1 MLLETRAESK
11 SLCRVY
17 ITSVDI
23 ENALTLERRKKMKA
37 MYGSVQ
43 NRIMENV
50 KTIKPEVGMGA
61 TECLWSDRN
70 PFVIVEVKD
79 DRHIVV
85 RALDWKRIDS
95 NGMSESQEYEYT
107 SNENNATKQ
116 LFLTKQGKWRER
128 EGRRLV
134 GNGWYIG
141 SAERY
146 YDFTF

>member
-1 MLLETRAESK
+1 MRAW
-11 SLCRVY
+11 
-17 ITSVDI
+17 
-23 ENALTLERRKKMKA
+23 
-37 MYGSVQ
+37 YGSVQ
-43 NRIMENV
+43 NRVMENV

-70 PFVIVEVKD
+70 PFEIIEVQD

-85 RALDWKRIDS
+85 RALDWKRIDD

-107 SNENNATKQ
+107 SNANNATKQ